1 MAFDDNT
8 ILAQRDEARAQ
19 LETYKQAVGPMKER
33 IQQFKT
39 NFGVRERN
47 DGSLE
52 VDYDRFSDA
61 IGVEGALELRGIID
75 EKYSIQG
82 AAGEKPRIRVPSA

>member
-61 IGVEGALELRGIID
+61 IGIEGSLELRGIID